1 MIDMVCRF
9 YPLCDRCTD
18 ICSVSH
24 GCELYVPMPDV
35 GSLRDIARTLETSAD
50 RIGANAGSNLTRSIA
65 MSQHKVASMIRQAIG
80 DEPRQKGE
88 PK

>member
-1 MIDMVCRF
+1 MISMVCRF
-9 YPLCDRCTD
+9 YPLCDRYTEV
-18 ICSVSH
+18 CSVSH

-35 GSLRDIARTLETSAD
+35 DSLRDVARTLETSAD

-80 DEPRQKGE
+80 DEPCRKGE
-88 PK
+88 SK